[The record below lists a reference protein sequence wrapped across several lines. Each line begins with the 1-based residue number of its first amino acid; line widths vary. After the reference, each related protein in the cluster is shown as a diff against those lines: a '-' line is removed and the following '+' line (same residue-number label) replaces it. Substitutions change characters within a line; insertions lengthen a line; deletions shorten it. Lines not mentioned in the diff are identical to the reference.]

1 MWLSQN
7 RTRSVLEY
15 CISLIDSY
23 DIKAWARRH
32 ITANGLSSSRLVLS
46 IDGDEDKVKS
56 RRVEFRTKTAAEKKV
71 VEIIEEMKES

>member
-15 CISLIDSY
+15 CISLIDLY
-23 DIKAWARRH
+23 DVKAWARKH
-32 ITANGLSSSRLVLS
+32 ITANGLSSSRIILTD
-46 IDGDEDKVKS
+46 DGEEDKVKS

-71 VEIIEEMKES
+71 VEIIEEMRES